1 MRVRWLILLIS
12 LLPAT
17 AMAQTT
23 VVTSLPR
30 PAGFVQDPPSPS
42 TPFIPPTE
50 VASGPPTTAFELFT
64 HPERRFS
71 FTMEA
76 QLLFPVIHQHLQ
88 APITVPG
95 FYSDTA
101 HLPFTDQGLAGAIA
115 LGVRMKAL
123 GGELGFTYR
132 YLASEGNTTL
142 SNFDPLGAVP
152 FRSRLDM
159 NNFDFDYFTRDY
171 DVYPRWLVRGD
182 AGVRLA
188 TAFFDM
194 QAFGFQ
200 YDRQI
205 SNHFVGAGPHLGLH
219 LMRILGDSGVAIMG
233 RIDAGTLFGDVHQQF
248 RDTVFDGNGT
258 ALGFGY
264 TSQRVTRGV
273 PVLVAELGFGAAP
286 GNRTWGQWQVGY
298 QFEQWW
304 SIGTIGASTA
314 DLVNQGMYA
323 RWVFSY

>member
-1 MRVRWLILLIS
+1 MRVRWLILLTA
-12 LLPAT
+12 LLPVPAT
-17 AMAQTT
+17 AQTS

-30 PAGFVQDPPSPS
+30 PAGFVQDPPAPS
-42 TPFIPPTE
+42 APFIPPTE
-50 VASGPPTTAFELFT
+50 VASGPPATAFDLFT

-76 QLLFPVIHQHLQ
+76 QLTFPVVYQHLQ

-95 FYSDTA
+95 FYSDMS
-101 HLPFTDQGLAGAIA
+101 HLPFADLGLAGALA
-115 LGVRMKAL
+115 FSVRTRVL
-123 GGELGFTYR
+123 GGEVGFTYR

-142 SNFDPLGAVP
+142 STFDPLGAVP

-159 NNFDFDYFTRDY
+159 NTFDFDYSTRDY
-171 DVYPRWLVRGD
+171 DVHPQWLVRGD

-194 QAFGFQ
+194 QAFGFFF
-200 YDRQI
+200 DRQI

-219 LMRILGDSGVAIMG
+219 LTRILGDSGVAIMG
-233 RIDAGTLFGDVHQQF
+233 RIDAGTVIGDVRQQF

-258 ALGFGY
+258 AIGFGY
-264 TSQRVTRGV
+264 TAQRVTRGV
-273 PVLVAELGFGAAP
+273 PVLVAELGLGAAP
-286 GNRTWGQWQVGY
+286 GNRSWGQWQVGY

-304 SIGTIGASTA
+304 ALGNVGLSTA
-314 DLVNQGMYA
+314 DLINQGMYA
-323 RWVFSY
+323 RWVFTY